1 MAFYMAYQ
9 SQERIYMED
18 LYQNQP
24 EEEGL
29 FDDLTEEDLT
39 EYTNEEETSEESIE
53 ETETAPQETPS
64 ESFLT
69 VKYDKQDRGLT
80 KEEAVAYAQKGM
92 NYDRLNEHYAQLN
105 DRFNTMNDRISKL
118 AKQAGLEPD
127 VYLARLEDAQNNFEV
142 TKRMNDL
149 KATYPEANEGLLKQ
163 LAEGQIEKERAIR
176 QAEQQKT
183 LQQSAQAQRGEL
195 ERQVE
200 HFKELYPDVAI
211 QDIAK
216 NEDVLDLMRNGY
228 TLLEAY
234 QVTQAKIAK
243 ANAEANAKK
252 QEIIDMNNANKSRSY
267 GNTNNAGD
275 IEADPFLAGLFD
287 D

>member
-1 MAFYMAYQ
+1 
-9 SQERIYMED
+9 MED

-29 FDDLTEEDLT
+29 FDDITNEDLT
-39 EYTNEEETSEESIE
+39 ESTNEEETSEEIVK
-53 ETETAPQETPS
+53 ETQTAPQETPS
-64 ESFLT
+64 ESFLK
-69 VKYDKQDRGLT
+69 VKYDKQDRDLT

-92 NYDRLNEHYAQLN
+92 NYDRLNEHYSQLN
-105 DRFNTMNDRISKL
+105 DRFNTMNARLEEL
-118 AKQAGLEPD
+118 ASQAGLD
-127 VYLARLEDAQNNFEV
+127 VNTYLEKLGEAQVNFEV
-142 TKRMNDL
+142 NKRMNEL
-149 KATYPEANEGLLKQ
+149 KATYPQADEGLLRQ
-163 LAEGQIEKERAIR
+163 LAQNDIEKTRS
-176 QAEQQKT
+176 QKLAEQQNT

-243 ANAEANAKK
+243 ANAEADAKK
-252 QEIIDMNNANKSRSY
+252 QEIIDKNNANKSRVY
-267 GNTNNAGD
+267 GNTDNVGD
-275 IEADPFLAGLFD
+275 IENDPFLAGLYD

>member
-1 MAFYMAYQ
+1 
-9 SQERIYMED
+9 MED